1 VLLEARSR
9 IWIDKVGLPGGGLRM
24 QSGLVRTRDDIL
36 NPVCAAGSLT
46 GIGVDEKVQ
55 GKGVPATRSRQQKK
69 EEK

>member
-1 VLLEARSR
+1 L
-9 IWIDKVGLPGGGLRM
+9 GP
-24 QSGLVRTRDDIL
+24 VRPCDDIL

-55 GKGVPATRSRQQKK
+55 GEGVPATRRRQQKK